1 MPSVDKLLPRSLN
14 VDDDE
19 RLISRTEMTDAQ
31 NIRVSIDGEENALV
45 LKNAWGNTNRAATIE
60 NGSMPAGT
68 NVTIGSVGDDS
79 SAQVYYFVYNSAENH
94 TIFRHDQNSK
104 KTYIVYQDSVLN
116 FTEGGHV
123 DASIVRLSNG
133 DILLYF
139 NDSINE
145 PKKINA
151 TLAEQ
156 SVSGAGGYPSTFSSG
171 TTQERTNY
179 ITVAKQPPLSP
190 PTIQFQNNPLFPQ
203 NDIFEKNFQFAYQ
216 YEYQDGE
223 FSALSPYSEL
233 SISKDQLK
241 DGFVDRE
248 ARNYWNQIN
257 ISYENSQLDVREIN
271 IYGRIGDK
279 DAPFFLI
286 DSVPNSHGSGTS
298 TIAFR
303 NDSNYTGLSATV
315 QDKFYDNVPQVA
327 DSQAVSQGRLFYG
340 GYTEGYDN
348 LSEMSVA
355 ALPNYYNKPTTYEI
369 PITKASGFQNQII
382 VDFSNLPSDGTQSL
396 DKDCKILLSFAW
408 NEGPVVIKNK
418 TGDPFGAPKDYQF
431 TGTAPT
437 IALYRNETGGTPI
450 NLSLFG
456 INANLEDELKA
467 LSGLRYKVTGSG
479 PGTVGLNVEDGT
491 LNSPP
496 VVRFTAQK
504 GTSDTR
510 EEAIAF
516 RRIVGGIKVVS
527 SGVQVRKIITIPK
540 NKTLTEIKNLVR
552 DEIEGLYPVQYTP
565 QNGEVGFSVIKT
577 GGQTRS
583 TTETAA
589 FSGQGTAY
597 IKRVDPSG
605 NQHYYQI
612 AMNKVTFKVDKLA
625 FGTKQAEVLNA
636 DEITAQ
642 FDVVEDNIN
651 GYTSNINWSGRVQN
665 QEGLWV
671 QIGNPVN
678 NRQFQN
684 IDRPGSAVSQGG
696 SFMIADDDMDG
707 SRCFKSGSS
716 HEFGLLYFDD
726 KGRPGGVQPIK
737 NETFIEH
744 TNNRSGENDLDGHA
758 DVVFRIGHKAP
769 DWAER
774 YSIVYAGQGSITNK
788 VQYSIGGAYVA
799 LNDDVQGSFGSAQ
812 NIYLSLGTLQ
822 SRANSYDNQM
832 GALINYGFAE
842 GDRVRIVRYG
852 DNLKS
857 TADFRVSKV
866 VTLIADP
873 ATNPLL
879 DRSSRASIQNTT
891 GDFLMIEDSNV
902 EGWSRDAVLNG
913 ESNWNNKC
921 VIEIYRESGAFEE
934 TFYYEI
940 GENLS
945 IDSNRV
951 HQTQR
956 PGTSISIKISSQTG
970 NTVVAEVNKRVYKG
984 DIIETT
990 GGDTIT
996 VGNVI
1001 DNDDTTYPFKFY
1013 GDTLDTWT
1021 PTNVYSLT
1029 VTNPQSIVSVDQG
1042 DSYFRLRTLFYGSAP
1057 QKGDEWRNMATAYS
1071 QNALVDWVEDPRV
1084 SDFYNSEYT
1093 SLGKSFAYLPD
1104 TRRTKRYGSITY
1116 SDAFSFEG
1124 TRLGLSS
1131 FNLTTQNFKDLS
1143 NDYGSIKS
1151 LVAYDEMMYFIH
1163 ERKAGILPVGRN
1175 VIQAND
1181 GESLTATNM
1190 VLGPAKYYTGE
1201 YGCNNNPESVASY
1214 RGYVFF
1220 VDAKAGKVCRVNFQT
1235 GLNVISESLVD
1246 SFFKDKMFATG
1257 VTAKNRR
1264 YQGGV
1269 DRENYEYIISSPAL
1283 FTSQFDIDDSCSGN
1297 QAIGNGRT
1305 NEDGDI
1311 INVSAVYDNSLT
1323 LNFNT
1328 DPRDWNCADENW
1340 EDAGNGLLLIDQ
1352 LTNSA
1357 IVGIAEDFSPSV
1369 TGTLNTGINILITS
1383 SKYEAFHPGRYN
1395 QLTGV
1400 ITPGTSSQSTFSI
1413 SNTSETLEPFTIA
1426 YEVRSNY
1433 WSTRYSYNAEKI
1445 VGLSDRLYTFKDGR
1459 IYEHNPSATRN
1470 TFYGIAGDSIVE
1482 VISNFNP
1489 SLVKAYES
1497 ISLEGNNSNWTAT
1510 LTNSE
1515 QTSTIASSIWQEK
1528 EGFYYAPVHQ
1538 DSTNNIDY
1546 TATGNVSSIKGTSE
1560 VFGIGAVASIATDKI
1575 TFKNAINNAGFPL
1588 GITTAL
1594 FKVSGSN
1601 LVPLNL
1607 YASAVTGDKVLQ
1619 CNGTVSGLV
1628 ADDEVVMIA
1637 NSAIEGDVI
1646 RDYYVKGK
1654 FVNST
1659 TTEHELYAINFIY
1672 TKSNLHNQ
1680 VGQ

>member
-31 NIRVSIDGEENALV
+31 NVRVSIDGEENALV

-116 FTEGGHV
+116 FTQEGHV

-133 DILLYF
+133 NILLYF
-139 NDSINE
+139 NDSINP

-151 TLAEQ
+151 TIAEQ

-171 TTQERTNY
+171 TDEERLNY

-190 PTIQFQNNPLFPQ
+190 PTIAFATDTDYPQ

-216 YEYQDGE
+216 YEYFDGE
-223 FSALSPYSEL
+223 QSALSPYSVL
-233 SISKDQLK
+233 SASKNQLK
-241 DGFVDRE
+241 DGFIFASE
-248 ARNYWNQIN
+248 RNELNRID
-257 ISYENSQLDVREIN
+257 ITVKNSLLDVKEIN
-271 IYGRIGDK
+271 VYGRIGDK

-286 DSVPNSHGSGTS
+286 DTIPNVHGTGTQVVG
-298 TIAFR
+298 FR

-315 QDKFYDNVPQVA
+315 QDKFYDNVPQFA
-327 DSQAVSQGRLFYG
+327 DSQAVSQGRLFFG

-348 LSEMSVA
+348 LKSMSVD
-355 ALPNYYNKPTTYEI
+355 ALPNYNNKPDTFEVVV
-369 PITKASGFQNQII
+369 TKYDLFQNQIK
-382 VDFSNLPSDGTQSL
+382 VDFSNIPSGGATNDS
-396 DKDCKILLSFAW
+396 KILLSFSW
-408 NEGPVVIKNK
+408 NDGPVVIKNNQGGNDSYNF
-418 TGDPFGAPKDYQF
+418 TNQF
-431 TGTAPT
+431 PDINVYA
-437 IALYRNETGGTPI
+437 NDTGGLPL
-450 NLSLFG
+450 NRSFP
-456 INANLEDELKA
+456 NKLKA
-467 LSGLRYKVTGSG
+467 LAGIRYKNDGSTNEAAINLEG
-479 PGTVGLNVEDGT
+479 GF

-496 VVRFTAQK
+496 LIRFTAQK
-504 GTSDTR
+504 GTSDSTTKAV
-510 EEAIAF
+510 AI
-516 RRIVGGIKVVS
+516 RKIVGGIKVVS
-527 SGVQVRKIITIPK
+527 SGLQIRKIIDVGAGTSRNAIR
-540 NKTLTEIKNLVR
+540 ELVR
-552 DEIEGLYPVQYTP
+552 QELTGLYPIQFTP
-565 QNGEVGFSVIKT
+565 QNGEIGFSNLLT
-577 GGQTRS
+577 GGQT
-583 TTETAA
+583 TATESAA
-589 FSGQGTAY
+589 FKGQGEAY
-597 IKRVDPSG
+597 IYRVDQIG
-605 NQHYYQI
+605 TDDYYRI
-612 AMNKVTFKVDKLA
+612 AMNKVTFRVDKLV
-625 FGTKQAEVLNA
+625 FGTRETQLENA
-636 DEITAQ
+636 DETVAQ
-642 FDVVEDNIN
+642 FDIIETNIDGFTN
-651 GYTSNINWSGRVQN
+651 NIAFNGRVATL
-665 QEGLWV
+665 EGEYV
-671 QIGNPVN
+671 AVGNPQN
-678 NRQFQN
+678 NRSPI
-684 IDRPGSAVSQGG
+684 IDRIQSFVTQGG
-696 SFMIADDDMDG
+696 SFMISKDDMDG
-707 SRCFKSGSS
+707 SRCFKSGAS
-716 HEFGLLYFDD
+716 HELGLIYFDD
-726 KGRPGGVQPIK
+726 KGRPSGVQPLDQEPFVK
-737 NETFIEH
+737 H
-744 TNNRSGENDLDGHA
+744 TNDRTSENDLDGRS
-758 DVVFRIGHKAP
+758 DIVLRIRHSAP
-769 DWAER
+769 DWAKR
-774 YSIVYAGQGSITNK
+774 YSVVYAGQGSIINK
-788 VQYSIGGAYVA
+788 VQYGIGGAFVA
-799 LNDDVQGSFGSAQ
+799 LNDDAVGSFGSSK

-822 SRANSYDNQM
+822 SRANSYDNQL
-832 GALINYGFAE
+832 GAMINYGFAE
-842 GDRVRIVRYG
+842 GDRIRIVRYG
-852 DNLKS
+852 DDLKE
-857 TADFRVSKV
+857 TATWKVSNV

-879 DRSSRASIQNTT
+879 DRSSKASIQNTT
-891 GDFLMIEDSNV
+891 GDFLVIEDNDTAS
-902 EGWSRDAVLNG
+902 WDTQSILSG
-913 ESNWNNKC
+913 ESNWNEKC
-921 VIEIYRESGAFEE
+921 VIEIFRESDAFDNK
-934 TFYYEI
+934 FYYEI
-940 GENLS
+940 GENKEVQA
-945 IDSNRV
+945 NGV
-951 HQTQR
+951 HESER
-956 PGTSISIKISSQTG
+956 ASTSATLKISSQT
-970 NTVVAEVNKRVYKG
+970 NNSVVAFSTIQLYKG
-984 DIIETT
+984 DEVATT
-990 GGDTIT
+990 GGESIQI
-996 VGNVI
+996 GNVVP
-1001 DNDDTTYPFKFY
+1001 DTSESGYTYKIY
-1013 GDTLDTWT
+1013 GNTQDTWT
-1021 PTNVYSLT
+1021 PSSTYSVT
-1029 VTNPQSIVSVDQG
+1029 VQNPDSVLLLDQG

-1057 QKGDEWRNMATAYS
+1057 QKGDVWRNVASAYS
-1071 QNALVDWVEDPRV
+1071 QNAIVDFIEDPRV
-1084 SDFYNSEYT
+1084 SDFFESEFT

-1104 TRRTKRYGSITY
+1104 NVKIKRYGSITY
-1116 SDAFSFEG
+1116 SDAFAFEG

-1143 NDYGSIKS
+1143 YDYGSIKS

-1163 ERKAGILPVGRN
+1163 ERKAGILPVARN
-1175 VIQAND
+1175 IIQAND

-1190 VLGPAKYYTGE
+1190 ILGPAKYYTGE

-1235 GLNVISESLVD
+1235 GLSVISESLVD

-1264 YQGGV
+1264 YRGGV

-1283 FTSQFDIDDSCSGN
+1283 YTSQFDIDDSCSAN
-1297 QAIGNGRT
+1297 QAVGNGRT
-1305 NEDGDI
+1305 NEDGEI
-1311 INVSAVYDNSLT
+1311 INVSAVYDDSLT
-1323 LNFNT
+1323 LDFNT

-1352 LTNSA
+1352 LTNNP
-1357 IVGIAEDFSPSV
+1357 IVGIAQDFSPSV

-1400 ITPGTSSQSTFSI
+1400 ITPGTSSQSTFAI
-1413 SNTSETLEPFTIA
+1413 SNTSETLEAFTIA

-1433 WSTRYSYNAEKI
+1433 WSTRYSYIAEEI
-1445 VGLSDRLYTFKDGR
+1445 VGLSDRLYTFKDGK

-1470 TFYGIAGDSIVE
+1470 TFYGTAGDSIVE

-1489 SLVKAYES
+1489 SMVKAYES

-1515 QTSTIASSIWQEK
+1515 QTSTIASSIWKEK
-1528 EGFYYAPVHQ
+1528 EGFYYAPIHQ

-1560 VFGIGAVASIATDKI
+1560 VFGIGTVSSIATDKI
-1575 TFKNAINNAGFPL
+1575 TFKNTINNASFPL
-1588 GITTAL
+1588 GNTTAL
-1594 FKVSGSN
+1594 FKVSGAN

-1628 ADDEVVMIA
+1628 LDDQVVMIA